1 MRYMLCI
8 ALLSTLSTIAQETFD
23 IQKVEIKGVSGPVIA
38 NGVDSSALFVSV
50 VEGITFYTDDHST
63 SDSHLRMKRSERG
76 DTWSQFESPKILFPP
91 VGAGDEGG
99 IACNGKNQ
107 KVYFTVMMGGK
118 WNGNSV
124 LFEADRDGKNAIP
137 MAVNE
142 EGSSIIH
149 PFLTVVGD
157 QLFFASNR
165 AGGQGKYDIYYM
177 NALPGGWSEPIR
189 LKGEVNTEYNEVSPS
204 LRNGDVWFASDRP
217 GMGKLDLYHS
227 ERLSQW
233 TNALPA
239 SFNTT
244 ADELNCYWIT
254 KDVGLLTSNSS
265 GEDAIYKVST
275 KSTLPK
281 LTGLTALLECAGTPV
296 EFATVSMYNDLNE
309 RILFSSTGNDGA
321 FVLGDLE
328 PKKSYKVKF
337 EDAPAEVLAKS
348 LLYILDAEGKRI
360 MVFAPGK
367 NGWYIM
373 EFLPLEDLAPLQFV
387 ENEDQSSLLNIAIEG
402 QVFETEP
409 GDIGDGETISI
420 LDENGE
426 VMALAYTTDLGK
438 FRFDELSPDATYTFK
453 LDENSEALRMV
464 IIDKG
469 TEIAIPIENG
479 KAVYERINAE
489 DRVNLNDEN
498 GNPIVIR
505 KNDVFIIQNIYYELN
520 SSYLTAEAK
529 QKLSELAAILKNNPR
544 IAIELSSH
552 TDSRGERE
560 YNLELSLKR
569 ANSAIAYLNSIGIEA
584 GRMSTK
590 GFGEEQLL
598 NHCSDGVECTEEQH
612 AENRRTE
619 IRVITN

>member
-1 MRYMLCI
+1 MRYLLCI

-107 KVYFTVMMGGK
+107 KVYFTAMMGGK

-124 LFEADRDGKNAIP
+124 LFEADRDGKNAAE
-137 MAVNE
+137 MAVNQE
-142 EGSSIIH
+142 SSSIIH
-149 PFLTVVGD
+149 PFLTTAGD

-189 LKGEVNTEYNEVSPS
+189 LKGDVNTPYNEVSPS
-204 LRNGDVWFASDRP
+204 MRNGDVWFASDRP
-217 GMGKLDLYHS
+217 GVGKLDLYYS

-233 TNALPA
+233 TNALSAP
-239 SFNTT
+239 FNTS
-244 ADELNCYWIT
+244 ADELNCYWLT
-254 KDVGLLTSNSS
+254 KDVGLLTSNSE
-265 GEDAIYKVST
+265 GTDAIYKVSA
-275 KSTLPK
+275 KSNTPL

-309 RILFSSTGNDGA
+309 RILFNSTGANGA

-348 LLYILDAEGKRI
+348 LLYILDDQGKRI
-360 MVFAPGK
+360 MVFSPGK
-367 NGWYIM
+367 NGWYLL

-387 ENEDQSSLLNIAIEG
+387 ENDDKSSLLNIAIEG
-402 QVFETEP
+402 QVFEETP

-426 VMALAYTTDLGK
+426 IMALAYTTDLGK

-453 LDENSEALRMV
+453 LDEKSEALRMV

-469 TEIAIPIENG
+469 NEVAIPIENG

-590 GFGEEQLL
+590 GLGEEQLL
-598 NHCSDGVECTEEQH
+598 NHCSDGVECTEEEH
-612 AENRRTE
+612 AKNRRTE
-619 IRVITN
+619 IRVIAN

>member
-1 MRYMLCI
+1 MRYLLCI
-8 ALLSTLSTIAQETFD
+8 AFLSTLSTIAQETFE

-38 NGVDSSALFVSV
+38 NGVDSSAMFISVPEGNTLF
-50 VEGITFYTDDHST
+50 TDDHQT
-63 SDSHLRMKRSERG
+63 NGVYLRIKRTERG
-76 DTWSQFESPKILFPP
+76 ATWSNFEAPEIIFPP

-99 IACNGKNQ
+99 IACNRKND
-107 KVYFTVMMGGK
+107 KVYFTAAMGGK
-118 WNGNSV
+118 WGGHSI
-124 LFEADRDGKNAIP
+124 LFESDRDGKNAQILP
-137 MAVNE
+137 VNQE
-142 EGSSIIH
+142 NSSIIH
-149 PFLTVVGD
+149 PFLTAAGD

-165 AGGQGKYDIYYM
+165 QGGHGKYDIYYM

-189 LKGEVNTEYNEVSPS
+189 LKGEVNSTYNEISPS
-204 LRNGDVWFASDRP
+204 IRNGDLWFASDRP
-217 GMGKLDLYHS
+217 GKGKLDLYFS

-239 SFNTT
+239 SFNST
-244 ADELNCYWIT
+244 ADELNCYWLT
-254 KDVGLLTSNSS
+254 KDVGLLTSNTE
-265 GEDAIYKVST
+265 GKDAIYKVSA
-275 KSTLPK
+275 KSNTPL

-348 LLYILDAEGKRI
+348 LLYILDDQGKRI
-360 MVFAPGK
+360 MVFSPGK
-367 NGWYIM
+367 NGWYLL
-373 EFLPLEDLAPLQFV
+373 ELLPMEDLEPLQFV
-387 ENEDQSSLLNIAIEG
+387 DNEDKSSLLNIAIEG
-402 QVFETEP
+402 QVFEETP

-420 LDENGE
+420 LDESGQ

-453 LDENSEALRMV
+453 LDADSEALRMV

-469 TEIAIPIENG
+469 QEVAIPIENG
-479 KAVYERINAE
+479 KAIYERINAE

-529 QKLSELAAILKNNPR
+529 RQLDDLGQILKNNPR

-552 TDSRGERE
+552 TDARGESE
-560 YNLELSLKR
+560 YNLDLSMKR
-569 ANSAIAYLNSIGIEA
+569 ANSAVAYLHANGIEA
-584 GRMSTK
+584 ERMSTK
-590 GFGEEQLL
+590 GYGEEKLL
-598 NHCSDGVECTEEQH
+598 NHCADGVECQEEEH
-612 AENRRTE
+612 AMNRRTE